1 MKWVTRTN
9 VRMDR
14 AAMVWVI
21 KKYIDTDAEITYLP
35 EGEAPDWAEAN
46 GATLFHHPKA
56 EFKNTGFRTG
66 VDALITHY
74 QLTDP
79 ALTFLQLIHRGA
91 ETNDRQITPFS
102 AGLRAIG
109 NGLRTSI
116 VDDADY
122 VTAMSAIYDGLY
134 AFCQESLAPVE
145 SKGKAE

>member
-1 MKWVTRTN
+1 MKWVTRSG

-14 AAMVWVI
+14 AAMVWLI
-21 KKYIDTDAEITYLP
+21 KKAVDPEAEIVILP
-35 EGEAPDWAEAN
+35 ESEVMEYAEET
-46 GATLFHHPKA
+46 GATPFHHPKA

-116 VDDADY
+116 ADDADY

-145 SKGKAE
+145 AKGKAE